1 MMNKSQVVLYM
12 YDRLIRRKV
21 IRTNDI
27 LNQYDISLRTFQR
40 YIAEINDFFFNNFM
54 NCSVAYNY
62 ENKYYYLKE
71 ER

>member
-40 YIAEINDFFFNNFM
+40 YIAEINDLLGKYAQLTNYFF
-54 NCSVAYNY
+54 C
-62 ENKYYYLKE
+62 
-71 ER
+71 